1 MLVNY
6 YLILCFGDYIRDNI
20 MYMFKLKADSS
31 AGRWIVRE
39 NMSVAG
45 QKDIII

>member
-6 YLILCFGDYIRDNI
+6 CLILCFGDYIGDKI

-31 AGRWIVRE
+31 AGRWIVLE

-45 QKDIII
+45 HYNIII